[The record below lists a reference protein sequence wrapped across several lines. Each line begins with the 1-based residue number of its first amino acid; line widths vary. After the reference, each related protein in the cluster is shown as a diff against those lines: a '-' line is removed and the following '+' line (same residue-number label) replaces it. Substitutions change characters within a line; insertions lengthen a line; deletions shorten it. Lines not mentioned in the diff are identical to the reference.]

1 MINFLLISEVKND
14 RSSVEDIYDQIFPIN
29 KSSQINFTHLN
40 PLKFDSNLS
49 IETKLIEILNLN
61 KIDVMFFQFPG
72 LNNSNLI
79 KIRKIFPNL
88 KIAILC
94 HECFGHYDEY
104 KSCFNNVD
112 YIILHELSKDYWQK
126 KKSKII
132 FTPHTIYNS
141 QSIFFS
147 NIIKKDIDFYFSG
160 TISGDRNEILGFL
173 KQNLNCNFKIGEGRY
188 LHNQSNKT
196 NIGLIERS
204 KSSIVFPF
212 QKTRLVE
219 EAIYNRLKN
228 KSSWNGRSTFCIF
241 FETLIFSQR
250 YRELEIFLKDKQDYI
265 SYKSHKDLLNKIHH
279 FTDQKHEDER
289 KKIVDSAKKKMT
301 EVFSEKNFEKILN
314 NIMLGKN
321 YYYPV
326 IKSNVEIYNR
336 VFVLNNYYF
345 KYLYKNFKLFLLKF
359 YKILAM
365 VYHGQFKKIFEKFK

>member
-1 MINFLLISEVKND
+1 MINFLLISGVKND
-14 RSSVEDIYDQIFPIN
+14 TNSVEDIYDQIFPIN
-29 KSSQINFTHLN
+29 KSPKINFIHLN
-40 PLKFDSNLS
+40 PLKFESNFS
-49 IETKLIEILNLN
+49 IETKLIEILKLN
-61 KIDVMFFQFPG
+61 KIDLMFFQFPD

-94 HECFGHYDEY
+94 HECFGHYNEY
-104 KSCFNNVD
+104 ECCFNNVD
-112 YIILHELSKDYWQK
+112 YIILHELSEDYWQK
-126 KKSKII
+126 KKGKII

-147 NIIKKDIDFYFSG
+147 NTIKKDIDFYFSG
-160 TISGDRNEILGFL
+160 TISGDRYEILGFL
-173 KQNLNCNFKIGEGRY
+173 KQNLNCHFKIGEGRY
-188 LHNQSNKT
+188 LHNQSNKI
-196 NIGLIERS
+196 NIELLKRS

-212 QKTRLVE
+212 QKTRYVE
-219 EAIYNRLKN
+219 EAIYNRLNN
-228 KSSWNGRSTFCIF
+228 KSSWNGRSTFCFF

-279 FTDQKHEDER
+279 FTDQKNEDER

-301 EVFSEKNFEKILN
+301 EAFSEKNFEKILN
-314 NIMLGKN
+314 NIILGKN

-336 VFVLNNYYF
+336 IFVLNNYYF
-345 KYLYKNFKLFLLKF
+345 RFLYKNFKLFLLKF